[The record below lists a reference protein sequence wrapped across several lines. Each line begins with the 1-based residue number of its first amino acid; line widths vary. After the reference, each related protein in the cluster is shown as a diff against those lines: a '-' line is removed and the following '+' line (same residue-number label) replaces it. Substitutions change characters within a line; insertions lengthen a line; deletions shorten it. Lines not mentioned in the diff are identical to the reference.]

1 MSGASPG
8 KTPAV
13 LGTFP
18 GFWEFW
24 FSEQLFL
31 EQAMRPAPKEVPT
44 SETQAVVLL
53 MYTYL
58 V

>member
-1 MSGASPG
+1 M
-8 KTPAV
+8 